1 MVAPRLF
8 VKQLEPIRGEKTD
21 LKENN
26 AVSQGCQA
34 ISPMTS
40 GGLSLKTCVVKM
52 DFQSFLGW
60 VGLGWNSLWG
70 LIQEREKETLLLRPY
85 TPHPPLPKDI
95 GWDLAR
101 T

>member
-34 ISPMTS
+34 ISPTTS

-60 VGLGWNSLWG
+60 VGLWNSPWD
-70 LIQEREKETLLLRPY
+70 IQKRERETSLLRPY
-85 TPHPPLPKDI
+85 TPPPNFPRILGGI
-95 GWDLAR
+95 
-101 T
+101 